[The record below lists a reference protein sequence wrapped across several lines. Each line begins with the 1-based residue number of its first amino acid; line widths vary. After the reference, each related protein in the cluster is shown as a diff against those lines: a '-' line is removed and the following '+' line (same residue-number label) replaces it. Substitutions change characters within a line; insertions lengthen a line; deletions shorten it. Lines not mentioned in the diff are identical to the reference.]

1 VRPAIFLDRDGTLNV
16 DVGYLHA
23 LEDLELFPW
32 SIDALR
38 ALQRAG
44 YLLVV
49 ISNQSGIALG
59 FIEDG
64 FVERAHEAIQH
75 RLQRAG
81 TAIDAFYYCPH
92 HPTASRAELRQ
103 DCDCRK
109 PRPGMIHQAARA
121 LDIDLTRSWT
131 IGDKWIDVQVGHAA
145 GTRSILVRTGW
156 GSHAEQRR
164 PDGQQVEAI
173 CDNLMHAVTTILHAP
188 PPALGRALSTTS

>member
-1 VRPAIFLDRDGTLNV
+1 MRPAVFLDRDGTLNV

-32 SIDALR
+32 TVDALR
-38 ALQRAG
+38 VLKRAG

-64 FVERAHEAIQH
+64 FVERAHQEIQA

-92 HPTASRAELRQ
+92 HPTASRPELRQ

-109 PRPGMIHQAARA
+109 PRPGMLHQAARE
-121 LDIDLTRSWT
+121 LDIDLSRSWT
-131 IGDKWIDVQVGHAA
+131 IGDKWLDVQVGHAA
-145 GTRSILVRTGW
+145 GTQSILVRTGW
-156 GSHAEQRR
+156 GSHAEKRR
-164 PDGQQVEAI
+164 PEGQQVEAI
-173 CDNLMHAVTTILHAP
+173 CDNLMHAVTTILDAQ
-188 PPALGRALSTTS
+188 